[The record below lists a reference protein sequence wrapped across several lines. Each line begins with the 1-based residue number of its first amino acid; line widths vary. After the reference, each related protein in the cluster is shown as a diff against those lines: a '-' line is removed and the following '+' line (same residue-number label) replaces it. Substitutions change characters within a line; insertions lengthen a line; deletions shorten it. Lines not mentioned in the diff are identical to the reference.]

1 MYWSVIKVKP
11 LPNYELELTFEGD
24 KVRIFDMKPYLD
36 RGVFSALKD
45 KTVFNR
51 VKVAF
56 SSIEWPDE
64 IDLDPEIL
72 YEDSVPLDVPA

>member
-1 MYWSVIKVKP
+1 
-11 LPNYELELTFEGD
+11 
-24 KVRIFDMKPYLD
+24 
-36 RGVFSALKD
+36 VFVALKD
-45 KTVFNR
+45 KTLFNR

-72 YEDSVPLDVPA
+72 YEDSIPPSVPAQALAVIG